1 MILRA
6 QSEEGSLKPN
16 GHIDTIMSATSSG
29 RCTPLPEDAPPSA
42 QFISSARKQ
51 VRAQQKHRMFPTV
64 EYAARVSHFDP
75 RSEYRDFRGFFVLFW
90 IGLAVMV
97 ITTMLRNIKD
107 TGYPLR
113 HQMFD
118 LLTTKT
124 WELGLSDGAM
134 VLSTGVSVPFQMLC
148 RRSKGWLRWENM
160 GMPIQSV
167 FQLGWLLLWVNWPFI
182 FNWTWTAQVF
192 FTLHTLVLLM
202 KMHSYTFYNGH
213 LSTTEHRLS
222 ALDNPESASTAA
234 AVRYPSPGTQL
245 NEVDK
250 AVEDKKNEDEKETL
264 TQLREDLALEL
275 VSPLGQ
281 VTYPNNLSMMNYV
294 DYILCPTLCYELEYP
309 RTSKINWM
317 ELFYKTLAVFGCIFL
332 LTLISEEFIVP
343 VLRDSAVRLEGIDS
357 WSDMGLILGETISQL
372 LFPFMM
378 TFLICFL
385 VIFEYVL
392 GAFAEITCFADRHF
406 YSDWWNSSDWFEFS
420 REWNIPVHHFLR
432 RHVYGASRPYV
443 SRNTATL
450 ITFLVSALGH
460 ELVMGCITKKLRG
473 YGFAAQMSQLPI
485 VAVQRIKVVRS
496 RKLLNN
502 VLFWCSM
509 ILGLSMM
516 CALNTKS
523 TTRYIQ
529 SKYPFL
535 NVAFSLISESLT
547 LATSQLQS
555 LYMSLPPSFQSYL
568 ESTSQYLRRN
578 LPHQA
583 PPPPPASALEKAIAL
598 LTSVDSTTL
607 ATALLPLLALLFFM
621 SRSFWGGGRYS
632 PFAHAG
638 GPPPRVEPEDYQYIV
653 DDDLDARTYGG
664 QRHNSYGF
672 PPPHRHPGRVEPP
685 DLEPDIL
692 ILKHKGA
699 TYPLH
704 FQAFDISEGH
714 LKVGE
719 LRRTAAKEL
728 KVDDPRRV
736 KLLYKGKRL
745 REDRQACKEEGLKQN
760 SELLCVVSSDP
771 YPRDDGNESSS
782 SASSDMIANGLDL
795 GPRVDVDGTIIDRG
809 EPRKRKGH
817 RGGRKKKTR
826 DSPTTSPRDSGYL
839 APPNGVPSSTSRN
852 QSPGPRRVPS
862 PAPPQPTQPPK
873 KPSTPAEA
881 LAMIAD
887 TFHSTFLPQ
896 VHNFMQH
903 PPRDEKSRD
912 FEYKKLSETIL
923 TQIIMK
929 LDGVET
935 EGNEGLRAKRKEL
948 VRETQGWLN
957 DLDRMMGK
965 R

>member
-1 MILRA
+1 MASSSSSTQNIGPDHIIRPRPVKPSNPMVLRA
-6 QSEEGSLKPN
+6 QSEEGNLKPN
-16 GHIDTIMSATSSG
+16 GHVDTILSGSSSG
-29 RCTPLPEDAPPSA
+29 RSTPLPEDAPPSA
-42 QFISSARKQ
+42 QSISSARKQ
-51 VRAQQKHRMFPTV
+51 VRAQQKHRIFPTV

-90 IGLAVMV
+90 IGLAIMV

-113 HQMFD
+113 HHMFD

-124 WELGLSDGAM
+124 WELALSDGAM

-148 RRSKGWLRWENM
+148 RRSKGWLRWENL

-167 FQLGWLLLWVNWPFI
+167 FQLGWLVLWVNWPFI

-202 KMHSYTFYNGH
+202 KMHSYSFYNGH

-234 AVRYPSPGTQL
+234 AVRYPSPSTQL
-245 NEVDK
+245 DEVDK

-275 VSPLGQ
+275 ISPLGQ
-281 VTYPNNLSMMNYV
+281 VTYPNNLSMINYV

-309 RTSKINWM
+309 RTLRINWM

-406 YSDWWNSSDWFEFS
+406 YSDWWNSSDWLEFS

-450 ITFLVSALGH
+450 ITFLVSAFGH

-485 VAVQRIKVVRS
+485 VAVQRIRIVRS

-516 CALNTKS
+516 CAL
-523 TTRYIQ
+523 Y
-529 SKYPFL
+529 
-535 NVAFSLISESLT
+535 V
-547 LATSQLQS
+547 
-555 LYMSLPPSFQSYL
+555 
-568 ESTSQYLRRN
+568 
-578 LPHQA
+578 
-583 PPPPPASALEKAIAL
+583 
-598 LTSVDSTTL
+598 
-607 ATALLPLLALLFFM
+607 
-621 SRSFWGGGRYS
+621 
-632 PFAHAG
+632 
-638 GPPPRVEPEDYQYIV
+638 
-653 DDDLDARTYGG
+653 
-664 QRHNSYGF
+664 
-672 PPPHRHPGRVEPP
+672 
-685 DLEPDIL
+685 
-692 ILKHKGA
+692 
-699 TYPLH
+699 
-704 FQAFDISEGH
+704 
-714 LKVGE
+714 
-719 LRRTAAKEL
+719 
-728 KVDDPRRV
+728 
-736 KLLYKGKRL
+736 
-745 REDRQACKEEGLKQN
+745 
-760 SELLCVVSSDP
+760 
-771 YPRDDGNESSS
+771 
-782 SASSDMIANGLDL
+782 
-795 GPRVDVDGTIIDRG
+795 
-809 EPRKRKGH
+809 
-817 RGGRKKKTR
+817 
-826 DSPTTSPRDSGYL
+826 
-839 APPNGVPSSTSRN
+839 
-852 QSPGPRRVPS
+852 
-862 PAPPQPTQPPK
+862 
-873 KPSTPAEA
+873 
-881 LAMIAD
+881 
-887 TFHSTFLPQ
+887 
-896 VHNFMQH
+896 
-903 PPRDEKSRD
+903 
-912 FEYKKLSETIL
+912 
-923 TQIIMK
+923 
-929 LDGVET
+929 
-935 EGNEGLRAKRKEL
+935 L
-948 VRETQGWLN
+948 V
-957 DLDRMMGK
+957 
-965 R
+965 